1 MRTRVIILAQGSQRR
16 LGLGY
21 PFKQLLPLPACG
33 NVPILGRTLRQ
44 LGDPFARLSDVT
56 VVTWEALIE
65 QFPPAW
71 AGLVTQ
77 TNYAQLADPGN
88 SSLRGLSRYLEQVPD
103 HDADA
108 TVVLLG
114 DVVYSWAC
122 LRACWSLLD
131 GPGMR
136 PGMGFVGT
144 SGLSASGGEVWGVA
158 WREVNHYEMMTDLRA
173 ALRRHPPFEDTYQPG
188 QLRRWIT
195 GDYPGDLTSNVE
207 RRARLGEFIAIDDY
221 TMDVDLM
228 EHISKLDFASV
239 SAAAD
244 DAKHDLVWRTNLA

>member
-44 LGDPFARLSDVT
+44 LGDPFARPSDVT
-56 VVTWEALIE
+56 VVTWEALIK
-65 QFPPAW
+65 QFPEGW
-71 AGLVTQ
+71 AGLVAQ
-77 TNYAQLADPGN
+77 TRYAQLADPGN
-88 SSLRGLSRYLEQVPD
+88 SSLRGLSRYLEQDPD
-103 HDADA
+103 HDANA

-122 LRACWSLLD
+122 LRACWSLLY
-131 GPGMR
+131 GS
-136 PGMGFVGT
+136 GMGFVGT

-158 WREVNHYEMMTDLRA
+158 WREVNHYEMMGDLDE
-173 ALRRHPPFEDTYQPG
+173 ALRRHPPFADTYQPG

-195 GDYPGDLTSNVE
+195 GASLGDLTEHVA
-207 RRARLGEFIAIDDY
+207 RRGKLGQFIAIDDY

-228 EHISKLDFASV
+228 EHIAKLDFASV